1 VSYMDF
7 DLVYDQL
14 MMVTLNFADLVITK
28 LYSNLI
34 IILYFLKRLQ
44 SLIL

>member
-1 VSYMDF
+1 MSYMDF